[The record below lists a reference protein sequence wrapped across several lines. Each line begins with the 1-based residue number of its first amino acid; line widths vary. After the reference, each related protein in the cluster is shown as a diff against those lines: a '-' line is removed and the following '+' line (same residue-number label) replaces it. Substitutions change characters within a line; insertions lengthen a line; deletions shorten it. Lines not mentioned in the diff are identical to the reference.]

1 MIRLPSSRPK
11 VEGARL
17 GVAQLFMG
25 LLTPHDAGR
34 LIGGTKPHNPRTTDH
49 ESGVIGQGAGLWLLT
64 NQLYTTPQR
73 TSIPCAAH
81 IFRMGVEQ

>member
-11 VEGARL
+11 VEGARF

-34 LIGGTKPHNPRTTDH
+34 LVGGSEQISRAQ
-49 ESGVIGQGAGLWLLT
+49 ES
-64 NQLYTTPQR
+64 
-73 TSIPCAAH
+73 
-81 IFRMGVEQ
+81 